1 MKKTYICYSGGADG
15 ADITWENEGEKHGI
29 LTYSYSFQNHN
40 QKGKNQVVLNDS
52 FLEEGYKHVL
62 TANKNL
68 NRNIKNISAYVKNL
82 LSRNWYQIKNSEAIF
97 AIGEITSANT
107 QVDGGTGWAIQMGID
122 NKKPIFVF
130 DQERNSWFEYVY
142 QNNQFEKCNSI
153 PTLTENF
160 AGIGT
165 RDIRENG
172 INAIKEIYSHNL
184 K

>member
-1 MKKTYICYSGGADG
+1 MKKNYSCYSGGADG
-15 ADITWENEGEKHGI
+15 ADITWENEGEKYGI
-29 LTYSYSFQNHN
+29 ITYSYSFENHN
-40 QKGKNQVVLNDS
+40 QKGKNQIVLNKSYLD
-52 FLEEGYKHVL
+52 EGHKHVL
-62 TANKNL
+62 IANENL
-68 NRNIKNISAYVKNL
+68 KRNINKISPYVKNL
-82 LSRNWYQIKNSEAIF
+82 LSRNWYQIKNSDAIF
-97 AIGEITSANT
+97 AIGEIKNTNT

-130 DQERNSWFEYVY
+130 DQERNSWYEYNY
-142 QNNQFEKCNSI
+142 SQNQFEKLNSI

-184 K
+184 T